1 MSAEPSSLID
11 HLELYFGKI
20 ESGRESKEWAD
31 SAIQV
36 VECRHGTIPGVIV
49 VSTLGLSNF
58 AIKSTV
64 SGKEIRQELFV
75 MVKDEQVDPRL
86 VAALDQVARECART
100 DKPVLRGEVVE
111 KQNHLLE
118 KGDFVALYAT
128 LPIYYPNASWT
139 FHAKEGDVVFCWFL
153 PIKAEE
159 RLYIQQHGWA
169 AFEEILDKASFDLF
183 DLGRPTLL

>member
-1 MSAEPSSLID
+1 MTTKPSSLIE

-20 ESGRESKEWAD
+20 ESGWKSKEWAD
-31 SAIQV
+31 SAIQI
-36 VECRHGTIPGVIV
+36 VECRHGNIPGVIV

-58 AIKSTV
+58 AMKSRV

-75 MVKDEQVDPRL
+75 ILKAEQVDPKL
-86 VAALDQVARECART
+86 PAALDQIARECART

-111 KQNHLLE
+111 KEGHLLL

-139 FHAKEGDVVFCWFL
+139 FQAKEGEIAFCWFL

-159 RLYIQQHGWA
+159 KLYIQQHGWS
-169 AFEEILDKASFDLF
+169 AFEEILDKATFDLF
-183 DLGRPTLL
+183 DLGRQSLL